1 MQDIRIAAHL
11 AESLYS
17 LLFNWD
23 MGEGEL
29 VCYTTDNGRNT
40 VAAEGELGWLSC
52 FGHNF
57 HLSITSGLASES
69 RAAHV
74 MGKCKSLVGMLICG
88 WCKREPLQSQWKLN
102 PPQLLLWCTHI

>member
-11 AESLYS
+11 AESLQS
-17 LLFNWD
+17 LLSNWD

-29 VCYTTDNGRNT
+29 VCYTTDNDRNT

-52 FGHNF
+52 FGCNF
-57 HLSITSGLASES
+57 HLSITSSLASES

-74 MGKCKSLVGMLICG
+74 MGKCKSLVDMLVCS
-88 WCKREPLQSQWKLN
+88 WCKRETLQS
-102 PPQLLLWCTHI
+102 